1 MNILIVNTLYAPF
14 KVGGAE
20 VSVQLLAE
28 ELVSKGDK
36 VRVVCLHD
44 QKFRKQT
51 ELNGVEVVY
60 LPLKNLY
67 WPFSN
72 EQKGKLSK
80 VLWHLIDNF
89 NPMMS
94 KAFSRELD
102 DFNPD
107 VVHTNNISGFSVAI
121 WGCVKKRNIKLV
133 HTARDYYLFHHNCT
147 LFKHGKNMDVSST
160 AIQLTSMVKK
170 RNSKNV
176 DRFVG
181 ISKYISSLHRD
192 NGFAIDA
199 RHSHIYNPI
208 KKCHVADQS
217 SSVIRIGFI
226 GRLTADKG
234 FKAFCDKA
242 LEMTVPGEVEF
253 YAAGRFS
260 SSDEGRALQLKAEEA
275 GVHLLGFVPVESF
288 LAQIDMVYLPTLWN
302 EPFGRAVAETA
313 SAGKHVF
320 TSFAGGVAEIA
331 EYYPNVYQL
340 GEFSL
345 EKLRTLKNER
355 VEFVDVNPFDAG
367 RLAAGYQEV
376 YKS

>member
-102 DFNPD
+102 NFNPD

-121 WGCVKKRNIKLV
+121 WSCVKKRNIKLV

-147 LFKHGKNMDVSST
+147 LFQHGKNMDVGS
-160 AIQLTSMVKK
+160 AAVQLTSMVKK
-170 RNSKNV
+170 RKSRNV

-181 ISKYISSLHRD
+181 ISKYISALHQD
-192 NGFAIDA
+192 NGFAINS
-199 RHSHIYNPI
+199 RHPI
-208 KKCHVADQS
+208 V
-217 SSVIRIGFI
+217 V
-226 GRLTADKG
+226 
-234 FKAFCDKA
+234 
-242 LEMTVPGEVEF
+242 
-253 YAAGRFS
+253 
-260 SSDEGRALQLKAEEA
+260 
-275 GVHLLGFVPVESF
+275 
-288 LAQIDMVYLPTLWN
+288 
-302 EPFGRAVAETA
+302 
-313 SAGKHVF
+313 
-320 TSFAGGVAEIA
+320 
-331 EYYPNVYQL
+331 
-340 GEFSL
+340 
-345 EKLRTLKNER
+345 
-355 VEFVDVNPFDAG
+355 
-367 RLAAGYQEV
+367 GYQDWL
-376 YKS
+376 YWPSDCR